1 MSELFDIAVI
11 GAGMAGASLA
21 AEISADARVIILEAE
36 DMPGYH
42 STGRSA
48 AFWET
53 CYGGPEIVPL
63 TMASGEYLKQ
73 HGFLSYRGALY
84 LAREADQSKIDDF
97 FERFSGTGAEFE
109 QIDRHAL
116 DESVP
121 GLQAEWDRA
130 IWQRAC
136 ADIDVAGLHAHYL
149 KRAKANG
156 VQLVSRARVRSLRL
170 SQDGWAIQC
179 EDGREFRAKVIANAA
194 GAWAD
199 TIAQSAGASPLGI
212 QPLRRTVA
220 QLKVDPAP
228 PDDMPLCL
236 DISGSFYFKPESG
249 RLWLSP
255 HDETPTEPCDAA
267 PEELD
272 VATAIDRLEMVTR
285 WKIEGLERKW
295 AGLRSFAP
303 DRRPVY
309 GYDPKV
315 ENFFWFAGQGGYG
328 IQTAPAAAR
337 LGAQLLLGNGRDKL
351 TRGLDAELYSPMRFH
366 S

>member
-1 MSELFDIAVI
+1 
-11 GAGMAGASLA
+11 
-21 AEISADARVIILEAE
+21 
-36 DMPGYH
+36 
-42 STGRSA
+42 
-48 AFWET
+48 
-53 CYGGPEIVPL
+53 
-63 TMASGEYLKQ
+63 
-73 HGFLSYRGALY
+73 
-84 LAREADQSKIDDF
+84 
-97 FERFSGTGAEFE
+97 
-109 QIDRHAL
+109 
-116 DESVP
+116 
-121 GLQAEWDRA
+121 
-130 IWQRAC
+130 
-136 ADIDVAGLHAHYL
+136 
-149 KRAKANG
+149 
-156 VQLVSRARVRSLRL
+156 
-170 SQDGWAIQC
+170 
-179 EDGREFRAKVIANAA
+179 
-194 GAWAD
+194 
-199 TIAQSAGASPLGI
+199 
-212 QPLRRTVA
+212 
-220 QLKVDPAP
+220 
-228 PDDMPLCL
+228 MPLCL